1 MSLTEENMQS
11 RWSRRKLFRA
21 AGALG
26 VNGAAGLIGISNT
39 ARPARAAAGAPL
51 AVPAPAVNTPL
62 NLSVKKVERTWFNVP
77 FRPVPAR
84 NMIRELPHW
93 TVFELCKVTLACGV
107 SGFGETMQYYTW
119 GTVSES
125 AIQRVMDRNA
135 AEHMWDDS
143 LGCGL
148 QMALFDAVAKANGVP
163 LYRLLGRKIRDRAFV
178 SWWAIDMPAE
188 DWVLEC
194 KDAAARGYTAF
205 KTKARPWWDL
215 YDQCAILMKTLPPY
229 FRVNFDFNATLNDS
243 AHAGRYTVGL
253 ENKYPQIWIWESPIP
268 QSDVAGNKQLR
279 SQTRVAI
286 AMHYGSPPPMTAL
299 REDVC
304 DGFVIGG
311 GASRVMDNAIVA
323 ATFGKPFFLELV
335 GTGITATYS
344 LHFASVLSH
353 AQWPQVD
360 CHMIYTHHM
369 IRPSIKIENG
379 MAAVPEAP
387 GLGVE
392 LDEDALARFRIEPLK
407 EKPPSPPD
415 LLIAI
420 RFPSGAVSYYVNAE
434 QYWADY
440 HAARLPIFPKGV
452 YLERIPDN
460 GSREWKDL
468 RARAARAPVHS
479 GARIL

>member
-1 MSLTEENMQS
+1 MKS
-11 RWSRRKLFRA
+11 RFSRRGLFQTIGG

-26 VNGAAGLIGISNT
+26 LTGPGGAA
-39 ARPARAAAGAPL
+39 RGAM
-51 AVPAPAVNTPL
+51 AAPAISGSL
-62 NLSVKKVERTWFNVP
+62 NLTVKKVERTWVNVP
-77 FRPVPAR
+77 FRPVPQR

-93 TVFELCKVTLACGV
+93 TIFEICKVTLACGV
-107 SGFGETMQYYTW
+107 VGFGETMQYYTW
-119 GTVSES
+119 GTVPET
-125 AIQRVMDRNA
+125 AVARVMEKNA

-148 QMALFDAVAKANGVP
+148 QMALFDAVAKAAGVP
-163 LYRLLGRKIRDRAFV
+163 LYRLLGRKVRDRGFV

-215 YDQCAILMKTLPPY
+215 DDQCKILMKSIPPY
-229 FRVNFDFNATLNDS
+229 FWVNFDFNATLLDTT
-243 AHAGRYTVGL
+243 HAGRYLV
-253 ENKYPQIWIWESPIP
+253 EMEKYPQIQIWESPIP
-268 QSDVAGNKQLR
+268 QEDVEGNKLLR
-279 SQTRVAI
+279 SQTKVPI
-286 AMHYGSPPPMTAL
+286 AMHFGSPPIMTAL
-299 REDVC
+299 RQDVC

-311 GASRVMDNAIVA
+311 GASQVVWQSNVA
-323 ATFGKPFFLELV
+323 AAADKPFFLELV

-344 LHFASVLSH
+344 LHFAAVLSH
-353 AQWPQVD
+353 ARWSQVD

-369 IRPSIKIENG
+369 IKPGITIENG

-392 LDEDALARFRIEPLK
+392 LDEDAVARFRIEPLK
-407 EKPPSPPD
+407 VQPPSPPD
-415 LLIAI
+415 LLLAI
-420 RFPSGAVSYYVNAE
+420 RFPSGSTSYYINAE

-440 HAARLPIFPKGV
+440 HAARLPVFPKGV

-460 GSREWKDL
+460 RTREWKEL
-468 RARAARAPVHS
+468 RAKAAATGGVHTA
-479 GARIL
+479 GRPL